1 MRPVAA
7 VVHARRKFV
16 DQQTGRGDK
25 ALHRHDA
32 DITEFVH
39 DGREHIFRL
48 RLLVSIGVREGDAG
62 AQNAVL
68 MQVMRQ
74 RIKDGMPVVP
84 ARANQRHF
92 TAEVN
97 ALLNDALAVAVVRQF
112 CRFICTQAPL
122 AAAVVTAHAALHDC
136 QLAQHREN
144 VIPLAFIGQE
154 LPRRGR
160 QTELVEQLLLRQT
173 VGDDRE
179 HVAVNEGVMTRQ
191 LAGQSRFRPAFDL
204 GGDHALVERYGFRF
218 GVQPDGPDGNTQ
230 RLTGL
235 TQHAA

>member
-7 VVHARRKFV
+7 VVHARRKFI

-39 DGREHIFRL
+39 DGREHLFRL
-48 RLLVSIGVREGDAG
+48 RLLVGIGVREGDAG

-74 RIKDGMPVVP
+74 RIKHRVAVMP
-84 ARANQRHF
+84 ARANQRDF

-97 ALLNDALAVAVVRQF
+97 ALLNDALAVAIIRQLGGVA
-112 CRFICTQAPL
+112 CAQAPL
-122 AAAVVTAHAALHDC
+122 AAAVVATHAALHDR
-136 QLAQHREN
+136 QLAQHGED
-144 VIPLAFIGQE
+144 VVPLAFIGQE

-160 QTELVEQLLLRQT
+160 EAELVEQLLLRQA
-173 VGDDRE
+173 VGNDRE

-191 LAGQSRFRPAFDL
+191 LAGQSGLRPAFNL
-204 GGDHALVERYGFRF
+204 GGDHALVEWDGFRL